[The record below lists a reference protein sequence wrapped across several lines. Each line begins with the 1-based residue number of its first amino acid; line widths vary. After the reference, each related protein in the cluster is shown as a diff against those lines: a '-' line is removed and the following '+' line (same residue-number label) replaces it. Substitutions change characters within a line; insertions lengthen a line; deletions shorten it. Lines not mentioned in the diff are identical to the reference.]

1 MNKLPSL
8 FLGLLLA
15 QPVWAE
21 WTELG
26 APDEL
31 THYIDH
37 ETVRRTESGRR
48 AWFLYNFKTAREL
61 SSKKT
66 YSSLTL
72 LMEFDCS
79 GERYRGL
86 QWTAYSGNM
95 GRGNVVSSTSAVS
108 GWEVV
113 APTTIAMKQALA
125 ACGVSLPK

>member
-1 MNKLPSL
+1 MKQ
-8 FLGLLLA
+8 FLLLLLLVP

-21 WTELG
+21 WIELG
-26 APDEL
+26 APDGL
-31 THYIDH
+31 THYIDP

-61 SSKKT
+61 SPKKT
-66 YSSLTL
+66 YSSSTL

-95 GRGNVVSSTSAVS
+95 GRGNVVSSGSDVS

-113 APTTIAMKQALA
+113 TPNTIAVKQALA
-125 ACGVSLPK
+125 ACAVSLPK

>member
-1 MNKLPSL
+1 MKQFLLLL
-8 FLGLLLA
+8 FLVP

-21 WTELG
+21 WIELG
-26 APDEL
+26 APDGL

-61 SSKKT
+61 SPKKT
-66 YSSLTL
+66 YSSSTL

-95 GRGNVVSSTSAVS
+95 GRGNVVSAGSDVS

-113 APTTIAMKQALA
+113 TPNTIAVKQLLA
-125 ACGVSLPK
+125 ACAVSLPK

>member
-1 MNKLPSL
+1 MNKLPTL

-26 APDEL
+26 APDGL
-31 THYIDH
+31 THYMDH
-37 ETVRRTESGRR
+37 ETVRKTESGRR
-48 AWFLYNFKTAREL
+48 AWFLYNFKAAREL
-61 SSKKT
+61 QPKKT
-66 YSSLTL
+66 FLSSTV

-95 GRGNVVSSTSAVS
+95 GQGNVVSAGSDVS

-113 APTTIAMKQALA
+113 TPNTIAVKQALA
-125 ACGVSLPK
+125 ACAVSLPK